1 MITRTKPPG
10 NNNDDDDA
18 PLANFLDEI
27 KSIEEQHTVPGDDN
41 IELPLPEEQSFIDDD
56 GTKYQWD
63 SSLGKFMPIDEEGD
77 AGEGGDGDD
86 PNNTVAPFAAPSYR
100 PEDMIYAPDADAGK
114 GRAKK
119 QKLEEFDDATEGEGE
134 AGGMAINIIDDDG
147 DGATHLEKKRKLALE
162 EAGQRV
168 KRAKE
173 QQKQGWFQLKKN
185 TSIYIEGLPDDVT
198 VEEVGQVFSKCGII
212 KEDEYRQPRIKL
224 YIDQETG
231 VFKGD
236 GLVTYLKEPSIDLAI
251 QLYDDTQFRYGCG
264 RNMKISRAKFE
275 QKGGEFKSNKP
286 PASGSDAFLKKK
298 IVAAQESRALDW
310 AGWDDDLKPEQIT
323 VILKRVFHP
332 DEFIEDPELE
342 ADLKRDILGEASK
355 LGVVE
360 NMKIYRRNPDGVVSI
375 VFKTEVAADACIK
388 LMRGRWFG
396 GRQLEADK
404 WDGVTNHNTK
414 RVQETEE
421 EQMARLEAFSKEI
434 EGREG
439 GGGGEEEE

>member
-1 MITRTKPPG
+1 MTKIS
-10 NNNDDDDA
+10 DIDDDA
-18 PLANFLDEI
+18 PLADFLDEI
-27 KSIEEQHTVPGDDN
+27 KSIEEQHAVHGDVD
-41 IELPLPEEQSFIDDD
+41 IESPPPEEQSFKDDD

-63 SSLGKFMPIDEEGD
+63 SSLRKFMPIDEEGD
-77 AGEGGDGDD
+77 GGEGGDDVQ
-86 PNNTVAPFAAPSYR
+86 NTTAAPVAPAYK
-100 PEDMIYAPDADAGK
+100 PEDMVFAPDEEAGK

-119 QKLEEFDDATEGEGE
+119 QKLRGADNAMAAEVEEDE
-134 AGGMAINIIDDDG
+134 AGGIDSNTNDDDG
-147 DGATHLEKKRKLALE
+147 ATNLEKKRKLALE
-162 EAGQRV
+162 EAGQRA

-198 VEEVGQVFSKCGII
+198 VKEVGEIFSKCGII
-212 KEDEYRQPRIKL
+212 KEDEHRQPRIKL
-224 YIDQETG
+224 YIDKDTG

-236 GLVTYLKEPSIDLAI
+236 GLVTYLKEPSVDLAI

-275 QKGGEFKSNKP
+275 QKGEEFKSSKP
-286 PASGSDAFLKKK
+286 PATGSDAFLKKK

-375 VFKTEVAADACIK
+375 LFKTEEAADACIK

-404 WDGVTNHNTK
+404 WDGVTNHNAK
-414 RVQETEE
+414 REQETEE
-421 EQMARLEAFSKEI
+421 EQMARLEAFSKEL

-439 GGGGEEEE
+439 GGGVEGEEEE